1 MKYLTDSLK
10 PDIVIINLLKSHNY
24 GSHRADMSLGGKFW
38 EKAIQRKSNRYAP
51 LINDISKKS
60 FIVECFPLEFGARGI
75 VNEETIT
82 ELSEL
87 CTEHVQ

>member
-1 MKYLTDSLK
+1 MAVIELTC
-10 PDIVIINLLKSHNY
+10 PWEVNLEN
-24 GSHRADMSLGGKFW
+24 
-38 EKAIQRKSNRYAP
+38 AIQRKSNRYAP
-51 LINDISKKS
+51 LINDISLKS